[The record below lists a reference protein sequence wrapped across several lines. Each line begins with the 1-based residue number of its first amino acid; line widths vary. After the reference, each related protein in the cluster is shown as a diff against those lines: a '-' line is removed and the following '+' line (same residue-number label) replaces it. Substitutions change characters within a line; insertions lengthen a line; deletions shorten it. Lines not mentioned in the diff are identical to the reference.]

1 MKPAIFLLIM
11 IVAATSAWAE
21 DRPLTL
27 PEIVVGGERAAS
39 PAAVCWVEV
48 QVGSSWAFNCLNQK
62 LKRQVDSVN
71 PSMNVAPLDARSGDT
86 KVGVINIP
94 GVQQQYGRNFGISVF
109 PYRPASPTFTSPIGR
124 H

>member
-1 MKPAIFLLIM
+1 
-11 IVAATSAWAE
+11 
-21 DRPLTL
+21 
-27 PEIVVGGERAAS
+27 
-39 PAAVCWVEV
+39 
-48 QVGSSWAFNCLNQK
+48 
-62 LKRQVDSVN
+62 
-71 PSMNVAPLDARSGDT
+71 MNVAPLDARSGDT